1 MNNEILD
8 ITLRSLA
15 ISSSA
20 TVLALTWSIPAS
32 IRIAAMKS
40 KWRDPIIGIFN
51 TLIGFPTVLVGL
63 LLYLLFSR
71 AGPLG
76 LLNMLY
82 TPQAIVIGQAI
93 LITPLLISL
102 MYEVFTKAIGDYWEL
117 AMSLGASKSQ
127 AYKLV
132 MREVIGDIVVI
143 SLIGFA
149 RAIGELGVALLV
161 GGNIKGI
168 TRVLTTAIA
177 LEVEKGE
184 FEEAIILGA
193 ILLMTILIIVVTARV
208 VKRRFQ

>member
-20 TVLALTWSIPAS
+20 TILALTWSIPAS

-132 MREVIGDIVVI
+132 MREVIGDIVII

-208 VKRRFQ
+208 IKRRFQ